1 MRVLHI
7 TPYFAP
13 AFRYGGPPRSVLGLC
28 RALGAAGIDVEV
40 LTTTA
45 DGPVELPASPAE
57 GGRYEGVAVQYLP
70 RAFPRRLFGA
80 RGLGRALDE
89 AIARCDLVHIHGLW
103 TLPGRAAARRAR
115 RAGVPIVISPRGM
128 LDPGSIAQR
137 AWRKRVAYA
146 VVEKRNL
153 MGAALL
159 HATSSAEAQ
168 VLRLWAPGA
177 PVVTVPNGV
186 DAPEAGR
193 DPRAARL
200 KLDIA
205 ESAPLLLFLGRI
217 HPIKRLDLLAA
228 AFDRVR
234 AALPDAHLVI
244 AGPDERGE
252 RRRLEPHFFAAGRSV
267 HWIGETGDAE
277 KWALLAAADLLVLC
291 SDSESFGMSALEA
304 MAAGTPV
311 VVTRTCP
318 WADVENAGAGFW
330 VAQEPG
336 TIARAALA
344 VLSDSGRAAA
354 MGQRGQ
360 ALAIARYSWGA
371 AASALA
377 ARYRDIIGRHATPL
391 VVTPGASG
399 ADGISAMSRL
409 VGGALAPARVLS
421 LTDARGGYAGEG
433 VGLIGTG
440 GSKLRFVARA
450 LALALRGAIWS
461 RARSREVVCL
471 HLRLAPVAR
480 LLARSG
486 ARLTIVLVG
495 IEAWRPLRA
504 LEGRALDNA
513 DRVFAISTHT
523 LRRFRAANPGFA
535 GRAISVC
542 HLGVGEAAAGPVTGE
557 PVSGEGTPFAL
568 IVGRLSAGERYKGH
582 DLLFHMWPRILAL
595 CPGVRLVV
603 TGDGD
608 DRARLER
615 AAAGLGSAVHF
626 TGSVDDERLAALYR
640 DCAFFVMPSSEE
652 GFGLVF
658 LEAMLHA
665 KACIGAPGSAAELI
679 EDGVTGF
686 IVDPDEPEQVLKSI
700 VRLFQDPLL
709 AARLGEAGRLR
720 WAREF
725 TVEAFAARFRDLMGR

>member
-1 MRVLHI
+1 MRTLHI
-7 TPYFAP
+7 SPYFAP

-28 RALGAAGIDVEV
+28 RALGAAGIDARV

-45 DGPVELPASPAE
+45 DGPAELPASPAE
-57 GGRYEGVAVQYLP
+57 GSRYEGVAVRYLP

-89 AIARCDLVHIHGLW
+89 AIAQCDLVHIHGLW
-103 TLPGRAAARRAR
+103 TVPGWAAARRAR

-137 AWRKRVAYA
+137 AWRKRIAYA
-146 VVEKRNL
+146 AVEKRNL
-153 MGAALL
+153 MSAALL

-168 VLRLWAPGA
+168 ALRLLAPGA
-177 PVVTVPNGV
+177 PIVTVPNGV

-200 KLDIA
+200 RLGIA
-205 ESAPLLLFLGRI
+205 EGAPLLLFLGRI

-228 AFDRVR
+228 AFDRVH

-252 RRRLEPHFFAAGRSV
+252 RRRLEPHFAAAGRSV
-267 HWIGETGDAE
+267 HWVGETGDVE
-277 KWALLAAADLLVLC
+277 KWALLSAADLLVLC

-311 VVTRTCP
+311 VVTHTCP

-330 VAQEPG
+330 VAQEPEAMAG
-336 TIARAALA
+336 AALA

-354 MGQRGQ
+354 MGARGR
-360 ALAIARYSWGA
+360 ALAIARYSWEA

-377 ARYRDIIGRHATPL
+377 ARYRDIIGHIPPL
-391 VVTPGASG
+391 IVTPGASG
-399 ADGISAMSRL
+399 ADGIAAMSRL
-409 VGGALAPARVLS
+409 VGGVSAPVRVLA
-421 LTDARGGYAGEG
+421 LTDARGAYAGEA

-450 LALALRGAIWS
+450 LAMALRGAIWS
-461 RARSREVVCL
+461 RARSREIVCL

-480 LLARSG
+480 LLARGG
-486 ARLTIVLVG
+486 ARLTIMLVG
-495 IEAWRPLRA
+495 IEAWRPLHA

-513 DRVFAISTHT
+513 DRVFAISAHT

-542 HLGVGEAAAGPVTGE
+542 HLGVGEAAAGPV
-557 PVSGEGTPFAL
+557 SGEVAPFAL
-568 IVGRLSAGERYKGH
+568 IVGRLSAAERYKGH
-582 DLLFHMWPRILAL
+582 DLLIDMWPRILAL

-626 TGSVDDERLAALYR
+626 TGSVDDERLSALYR

-658 LEAMLHA
+658 LEAMREA

-725 TVEAFAARFRDLMGR
+725 TVEAFAARFRNLMGR

>member
-1 MRVLHI
+1 MRTLHV

-28 RALGAAGIDVEV
+28 RALGAAGIDALV

-45 DGPVELPASPAE
+45 DGPAELPASPAE
-57 GGRYEGVAVQYLP
+57 GSRYEGVAVRYLP

-103 TLPGRAAARRAR
+103 TLPGWAAARRAR

-128 LDPGSIAQR
+128 LDPGTIAQR
-137 AWRKRVAYA
+137 AWRKRIAYA
-146 VVEKRNL
+146 AVEKRNL

-168 VLRLWAPGA
+168 ALRLRAPGA
-177 PVVTVPNGV
+177 PIVTVPNGV

-193 DPRAARL
+193 DPRPARL
-200 KLDIA
+200 RLGIA
-205 ESAPLLLFLGRI
+205 EGAPLLLFLGRI

-252 RRRLEPHFFAAGRSV
+252 RRRLEPHFAAAGRSV
-267 HWIGETGDAE
+267 HWVGETGDAE

-311 VVTRTCP
+311 VVTHTCP

-330 VAQEPG
+330 VAQEPEAMAG
-336 TIARAALA
+336 AALA

-354 MGQRGQ
+354 MGARGR
-360 ALAIARYSWGA
+360 ALAIARYSWEA
-371 AASALA
+371 AASVLA
-377 ARYRDIIGRHATPL
+377 ARYRDIIERHAPPL

-421 LTDARGGYAGEG
+421 LTDARGAYAGEG

-450 LALALRGAIWS
+450 LALALRCAIWS

-480 LLARSG
+480 LLARGG

-513 DRVFAISTHT
+513 DRVFAISAHT

-542 HLGVGEAAAGPVTGE
+542 HLGVGEPAAG

-568 IVGRLSAGERYKGH
+568 IVGRLSAAERYKGH
-582 DLLFHMWPRILAL
+582 DLLIDMWPRILAL

-615 AAAGLGSAVHF
+615 AAAGLGGAVHF
-626 TGSVDDERLAALYR
+626 TGCVDDERLAALYR

-686 IVDPDEPEQVLKSI
+686 IVDPEEPEQVLKSI

-720 WAREF
+720 WVREF
-725 TVEAFAARFRDLMGR
+725 TVEAFGNRFRTLMGR